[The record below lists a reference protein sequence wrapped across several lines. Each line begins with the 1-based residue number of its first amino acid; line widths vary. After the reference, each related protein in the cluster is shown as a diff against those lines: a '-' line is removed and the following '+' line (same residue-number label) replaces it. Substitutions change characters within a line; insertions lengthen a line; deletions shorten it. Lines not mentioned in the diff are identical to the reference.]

1 MEKVKKFFGSV
12 WSWVKENWLTI
23 LIIVGVCL
31 LAVNAFSQF
40 DKTKSYRELL
50 EQYHQE
56 SLDHQRQIKDLR
68 TIMEEERAEQH
79 RIIQKYLEEQS
90 RIESE
95 FKQALE
101 RIARDR
107 TVNQDNIIRDHEKDP
122 TTLTTAVTETFG
134 IPLE

>member
-1 MEKVKKFFGSV
+1 MEKVKAFFGSV
-12 WSWVKENWLTI
+12 WDWVKENWLTL
-23 LIIVGVCL
+23 LIIVGVVM
-31 LAVNAFSQF
+31 LAISAFAQW
-40 DKTKSYRELL
+40 DQTESYKELL
-50 EQYHQE
+50 EQYHEE

-68 TIMEEERAEQH
+68 TIMDEEREKQN
-79 RIIQKYLEEQS
+79 RILQKYIEEQW

-95 FKQALE
+95 FKEALG

-107 TVNQDNIIRDHEKDP
+107 SVNQNDIIREHDKDP